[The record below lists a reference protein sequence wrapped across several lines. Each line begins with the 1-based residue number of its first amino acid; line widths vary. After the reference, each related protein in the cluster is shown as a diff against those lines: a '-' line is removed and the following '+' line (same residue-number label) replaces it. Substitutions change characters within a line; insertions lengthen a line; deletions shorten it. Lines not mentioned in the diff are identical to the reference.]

1 MSIPM
6 ERATIQQQGLTLSA
20 VVWRRFR
27 APRPGLVERI
37 LALNPGLGSVG
48 IVLPVGTTFFIPI
61 DPAETAPK
69 PVAVISLWT

>member
-1 MSIPM
+1 MTIPM
-6 ERATIQQQGLTLSA
+6 ERATIVHQGMTLSA

-48 IVLPVGTTFFIPI
+48 VILPVGTTFLIPI

-69 PVAVISLWT
+69 PRAVISLWT